1 MKLLAFDTSTETLSI
16 AVLAGEDAPVLEHT
30 GSGGAHASAT
40 LIPAI
45 GQLLEQAGLKL
56 AELDA
61 IVFGRGPGSFTGLRT
76 AAAVAQGLGFGAA
89 VPVLPV
95 DTLLAVAEE
104 AHAQCGAPGIVALL
118 DARMGEV
125 YFAGY
130 AREGGHWRTV
140 QPPALGRPE
149 DVLVPPGWTI
159 AGNAHMLHPGRLPE
173 APQVLAL
180 PTARAL
186 LRLAPALLAESA
198 VHPPAQAL
206 PLYIRDKVAQ
216 TTAERAA
223 DRARKESLR
232 GTLPGTP

>member
-1 MKLLAFDTSTETLSI
+1 M
-16 AVLAGEDAPVLEHT
+16 
-30 GSGGAHASAT
+30 
-40 LIPAI
+40 
-45 GQLLEQAGLKL
+45 
-56 AELDA
+56 
-61 IVFGRGPGSFTGLRT
+61 
-76 AAAVAQGLGFGAA
+76 
-89 VPVLPV
+89 LPV

-159 AGNAHMLHPGRLPE
+159 AGNAHMLHPGPLARRL
-173 APQVLAL
+173 LHD
-180 PTARAL
+180 
-186 LRLAPALLAESA
+186 PALLQPARAVAAGPCAAGGIRSA
-198 VHPPAQAL
+198 PPATARPCRSL
-206 PLYIRDKVAQ
+206 GIRDEVMAQ

-223 DRARKESLR
+223 R
-232 GTLPGTP
+232 PGAQEITSRHLAGDPMSAVFKTIEA